1 MLGSKQRHLKTLK
14 ISKDDIGIPV
24 SENSKSTGKAQRA
37 HVFLGVKYPGRK
49 GWGGRRKV
57 CWKEKRSATLVGLN
71 NANPESDIEV
81 NAWSQRNRATS
92 H

>member
-14 ISKDDIGIPV
+14 ISKDDIGTNV
-24 SENSKSTGKAQRA
+24 LENTKSTSKAQGA
-37 HVFLGVKYPGRK
+37 HVFSRVKYPGRK
-49 GWGGRRKV
+49 VGGRRKV
-57 CWKEKRSATLVGLN
+57 CWKEKHSATLVGLKN
-71 NANPESDIEV
+71 TNPESDIKV